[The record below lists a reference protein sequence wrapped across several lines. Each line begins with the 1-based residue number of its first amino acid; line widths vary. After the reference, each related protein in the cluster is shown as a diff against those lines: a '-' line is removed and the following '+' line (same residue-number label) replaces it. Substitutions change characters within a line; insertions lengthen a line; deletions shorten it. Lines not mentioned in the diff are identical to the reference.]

1 MIFSTN
7 QTSHFSLTIL
17 KFFSETFIYSQCEDF
32 GYIGSKKSLIILFHM
47 YRNDEI
53 HEEFKTLGDVVIKYV
68 VFVHRGVS

>member
-1 MIFSTN
+1 MK
-7 QTSHFSLTIL
+7 LL
-17 KFFSETFIYSQCEDF
+17 FISQCEDF
-32 GYIGSKKSLIILFHM
+32 GYIGSKKSLIILLHT

>member
-17 KFFSETFIYSQCEDF
+17 KFSVKLLFISQCEDF
-32 GYIGSKKSLIILFHM
+32 GYIGSKKSLIILLHM

-53 HEEFKTLGDVVIKYV
+53 HEEFKTLGDVIKYV